1 MKKTLITLTV
11 VAGCLLLQGPAF
23 AQDAAASDA
32 LYKAFGEKPGIAQLM
47 DDFVNRLV
55 VDPRI
60 GQMFK
65 KTKPANLKEQ
75 LTDQVCQASGGPCK
89 YEGNPMKSGHA
100 DLGITKADFNALV
113 EVLQT
118 SMDAKGITFRSQNQ
132 LLALLAPMHRDIIA
146 K

>member
-23 AQDAAASDA
+23 AHDAAASDT

-60 GQMFK
+60 GHMFQ

>member
-1 MKKTLITLTV
+1 MQVRTLI
-11 VAGCLLLQGPAF
+11 Q
-23 AQDAAASDA
+23 
-32 LYKAFGEKPGIAQLM
+32 EKLKPFYQ
-47 DDFVNRLV
+47 
-55 VDPRI
+55 
-60 GQMFK
+60 

-100 DLGITKADFNALV
+100 DLGITRADFNALV

>member
-1 MKKTLITLTV
+1 MKKTLTLLAFI
-11 VAGCLLLQGPAF
+11 AGSLLHSAVS
-23 AQDAAASDA
+23 AQDAVASDA
-32 LYKAFGEKPGIAQLM
+32 LYKAFGEKPGIAVLM

-60 GQMFK
+60 GHMFK

-75 LTDQVCQASGGPCK
+75 LTDQVCLVSGGPCK
-89 YEGNPMKSGHA
+89 YEGNPMKAGHA

-113 EVLQT
+113 EVLQV
-118 SMDAKGITFRSQNQ
+118 SMDAKGIPFRAQNQ
-132 LLALLAPMHRDIIA
+132 LLALLAPMHRDIIT